1 VVRYTNY
8 ILNGQPLQPEN
19 FIAEGRMRLTTTIVV
34 LPSALIGVVVIG
46 CMIPACVAIDGGR
59 LLKLRYYQYMKAQRK
74 ERYLKSVMI
83 SLGHNKDEWII
94 LKAA

>member
-1 VVRYTNY
+1 VRYINY
-8 ILNGQPLQPEN
+8 ILNGKPLQPEN

-34 LPSALIGVVVIG
+34 LPSAIIGVVVIG

-59 LLKLRYYQYMKAQRK
+59 LLKLRYYQYCKAQRR

-83 SLGHNKDEWII
+83 SLGHNKNEWHK

>member
-1 VVRYTNY
+1 
-8 ILNGQPLQPEN
+8 LQPEN

-59 LLKLRYYQYMKAQRK
+59 LLKLRYY
-74 ERYLKSVMI
+74 LKSVMI

>member
-8 ILNGQPLQPEN
+8 ILNGNPLQPDN
-19 FIAEGRMRLTTTIVV
+19 FIAEGRLRLTTTLVV

-46 CMIPACVAIDGGR
+46 CMIPACVAIDFGR
-59 LLKLRYYQYMKAQRK
+59 FLILCRYQHLKAQRR

-83 SLGHNKDEWII
+83 SLGHNKNEWR
-94 LKAA
+94 LLAA